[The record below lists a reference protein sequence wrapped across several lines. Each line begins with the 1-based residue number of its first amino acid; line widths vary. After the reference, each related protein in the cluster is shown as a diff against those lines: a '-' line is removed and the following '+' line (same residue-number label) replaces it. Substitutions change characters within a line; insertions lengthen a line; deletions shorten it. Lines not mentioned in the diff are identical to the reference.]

1 MAIKEISGK
10 DGSIRFTGSS
20 GQVKSWTLSYVAD
33 ALETSNFDD
42 SSGGRTYIPG
52 LTGWSGSF
60 DCLYSSGNTA
70 MPSSTGSLTMKMSTG
85 LTMGWKGNIIITG
98 MDITTPRDGLVTQSY
113 TYQGTG
119 TLSASTA

>member
-1 MAIKEISGK
+1 MAELSGK
-10 DGSIRFTGSS
+10 DGSISFTGSS
-20 GQVKSWTLSYVAD
+20 GYVKSWTLSYAGD

-60 DCLYSSGNTA
+60 DCLYSTGNTA
-70 MPSSTGSLTMKMSTG
+70 VPGGTGSLTMKISTG
-85 LTMGWKGNIIITG
+85 ATLGWKGNIIITG
-98 MDITTPRDGLVTQSY
+98 MDVTTPRDGLVTQSY

-119 TLSASTA
+119 LLAVSTA